1 MKYKWHWKYTDI
13 DTFKDLNKY
22 VLMYTKEG
30 TPHYEIKIIKQ
41 QNPHINFK
49 EKRFQR
55 FRH

>member
-1 MKYKWHWKYTDI
+1 
-13 DTFKDLNKY
+13 
-22 VLMYTKEG
+22 MYTKEG